1 MKTALSHFRLPSS
14 AYKTSTKGYY
24 GYPVPPE
31 RKRGVYRH
39 PARRP
44 LVCSSRTCRAAQ
56 AIATAFDAPLSYV
69 LRLARIIKAPRRSRN
84 FSTWLLGELLD
95 KGLSQAALAEQSGLE
110 PEIIAAFSRG
120 VIPTIEQI
128 QVIAGP
134 LSTPVSWLAEVAG
147 LDILDLKPTRDEVE
161 LLEQYRRLSPPQRKL
176 WRALLTAAGS
186 LDPLKPSGGCWLT
199 FAP

>member
-1 MKTALSHFRLPSS
+1 VANNELGRWI
-14 AYKTSTKGYY
+14 
-24 GYPVPPE
+24 E
-31 RKRGVYRH
+31 RELNRH
-39 PARRP
+39 NWSQSELARRGG
-44 LVCSSRTCRAAQ
+44 LNQGHISRIISAHPPNDTPICGRRAAQ

-110 PEIIAAFSRG
+110 LEVIAAFSRG

-128 QVIAGP
+128 QAIAGP
-134 LSTPVSWLAEVAG
+134 LGAPVSYLAEVAG
-147 LDILDLKPTRDEVE
+147 LELLDLKPTRDEIE

-176 WRALLTAAGS
+176 WRALLAAVNS
-186 LDPLKPSGGCWLT
+186 LEPE
-199 FAP
+199 